1 MFASSSH
8 ANRRAFTLIELL
20 VSIGVLSALIAIVF
34 VGARAVMKNARSTA
48 DRQTLLA
55 MRTGIEQ
62 FKQEF
67 GFLPP
72 LIQDEAISG
81 FNRTWSSGQ
90 SVGKYPVELD
100 NSSNENRIV
109 TFSFALANRGSNI
122 ERDYLRGYINGS
134 EMDPN
139 SSAVGY
145 GNAGPNADRRFSTY
159 SLATYLNAMG
169 ETPLVPANKG
179 NTDKT
184 IDGIPG
190 PEMTTPRDD
199 GSFAVSGGNSTTTK
213 KYGAFFDGGRR
224 GLTLVGGSDASGTA
238 TGLYEFR
245 DRNGKP
251 IRYYR
256 WLRGKVKGV
265 SPTPSD
271 KIDGLA
277 DLAVNVPSLLH
288 ALHPKD
294 FTGTSASGMLVTP
307 GGTATKLM
315 AMRADYD
322 LNSNATLKS
331 ADFALVAAGPDGTFG
346 DAGTEGGADGISKS
360 LGASYGTDLD
370 LLKIRAREDNIV
382 EAGR

>member
-1 MFASSSH
+1 MFSKSH
-8 ANRRAFTLIELL
+8 AIRRAFTLVELL
-20 VSIGVLSALIAIVF
+20 VSLAVLSALIAIVF
-34 VGARAVMKNARSTA
+34 VGARAVMKGARSTA

-72 LIQDEAISG
+72 LIQDEAVNG
-81 FNRTWSSGQ
+81 LNRTWGSGQ
-90 SVGKYPVELD
+90 GVGKFPVELD
-100 NSSNENRIV
+100 QSTNENRIV
-109 TFSFALANRGSNI
+109 TYSFALANRNGSNI
-122 ERDYLRGYINGS
+122 ERDYLRGYVSGS
-134 EMDPN
+134 PMDPN
-139 SSAVGY
+139 SAAVGY

-169 ETPLVPANKG
+169 ETPLVPSRKG

-190 PEMTTPRDD
+190 PEMNAPRDD
-199 GSFAVSGGNSTTTK
+199 GSFVVSGANATTTK

-224 GLTLVGGSDASGTA
+224 GMTLVSGADTSGTA
-238 TGLYEFR
+238 NGLYEFR

-256 WLRGKVKGV
+256 WLRGKSGV
-265 SPTPSD
+265 PSD
-271 KIDGLA
+271 KVDGLS
-277 DLAVNVPSLLH
+277 DLAKNIPSLLH

-294 FTGTSASGMLVTP
+294 FNGSSEAGQLITA
-307 GGTATKLM
+307 GGTAEKLM
-315 AMRADYD
+315 SMRADYD
-322 LNSNATLKS
+322 LRTNNTLKG
-331 ADFALVAAGPDGTFG
+331 ADFALVASGPDGTFG
-346 DAGTEGGADGISKS
+346 DAGTEGGADGMSKS
-360 LGASYGTDLD
+360 LATSYGTDID

>member
-1 MFASSSH
+1 MPSKPH
-8 ANRRAFTLIELL
+8 AIRRAFTLVELL
-20 VSIGVLSALIAIVF
+20 VSLAVLSALIAIVF

-48 DRQTLLA
+48 DRQTLMA

-72 LIQDEAISG
+72 LIQDEAITG
-81 FNRTWSSGQ
+81 FNRTWNSQ
-90 SVGKYPVELD
+90 SVGKFPVEVD

-109 TFSFALANRGSNI
+109 TFSFALANRSGANI
-122 ERDYLRGYINGS
+122 ERDYLRGYVNGS

-139 SSAVGY
+139 SSASGY

-169 ETPLVPANKG
+169 EAPLVPANKG

-190 PEMTTPRDD
+190 PEMNAPRDD
-199 GSFAVSGGNSTTTK
+199 GSFAVSGTNSTTTK

-224 GLTLVGGSDASGTA
+224 GMTLVGGSDTSGTPN
-238 TGLYEFR
+238 GLYEFR

-256 WLRGKVKGV
+256 WLRGKSGV
-265 SPTPSD
+265 PSD
-271 KIDGLA
+271 KVDGLA
-277 DLAVNVPSLLH
+277 DLAKNIPSLLH
-288 ALHPKD
+288 ALHPKE
-294 FTGTSASGMLVTP
+294 FNGSSEAGQLITT
-307 GGTATKLM
+307 GGTADKLM

-322 LNSNATLKS
+322 LRTNNTLKG

-360 LGASYGTDLD
+360 LATSYGTDID
-370 LLKIRAREDNIV
+370 LLKIRAREDNVV